1 MVRKF
6 PLFRSELKK
15 RTTSGGSLQFLNE
28 FSGKGACDLAKNLE
42 IQVESQMERTLL
54 WKIRS
59 EIVEYLSR

>member
-28 FSGKGACDLAKNLE
+28 FSGKGACDLAKNPE